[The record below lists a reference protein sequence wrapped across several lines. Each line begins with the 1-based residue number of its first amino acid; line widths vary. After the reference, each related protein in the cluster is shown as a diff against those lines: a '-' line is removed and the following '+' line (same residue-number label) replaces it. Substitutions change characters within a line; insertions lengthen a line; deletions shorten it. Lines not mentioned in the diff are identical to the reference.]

1 MQLCNPNASAAAVRL
16 YAYLQEIA
24 GKAVILGQHTQ
35 TRKQEELTYIKK
47 VTGKQPALCGFEL
60 LSYSGNINWDSC
72 DEECYREL
80 YENFG
85 TVENALNWGRKGGI
99 VTLTWHWYSPV
110 GGKDKSFFSHN
121 TELNPETVLA
131 EGSRAHLAM
140 CRDLDLIAVQ
150 LERFRQEGIPV
161 LWRPFHE
168 SEGTWFWWSKNGPE
182 TAKRLYRFMYEYFT
196 VQKQLNNLIW
206 VWNSP
211 LMEGYPGDD
220 VVDIISRDLY
230 PPAHEHTAQAEAYH
244 QLKSITQEKK
254 PCAIAEIGTQPDVD
268 AVIAR
273 EIPWCWFMSWSRVYA
288 LTEDFTDHAQLGRN
302 YGSSHAITLD
312 RLPKLYPISGEACV

>member
-1 MQLCNPNASAAAVRL
+1 MYLSNPKPSAAAARL
-16 YAYLQEIA
+16 YQYLQEIA
-24 GKAVILGQHTQ
+24 AKAVLLGQHTQ
-35 TRKQEELTYIKK
+35 TRKQEELTYIQA

-60 LSYSGNINWDSC
+60 LSYSGNIQWDTC
-72 DEECYREL
+72 GEDCTREIL
-80 YENFG
+80 ENLG
-85 TVENALNWGRKGGI
+85 TVENALDWGRKGGI

-110 GGKDKSFFSHN
+110 GGSDKSFFASN
-121 TELNPETVLA
+121 TDFQPEEALVVG
-131 EGSRAHLAM
+131 GSAYLAM

-196 VQKQLNNLIW
+196 VQKQLDHLIW

-211 LMEGYPGDD
+211 LPEGYPGDD

-230 PPAHEHTAQAEAYH
+230 PPAHEHTAQAEQYRE
-244 QLKSITQEKK
+244 LTRITAQHK

-268 AVIAR
+268 TVIA
-273 EIPWCWFMSWSRVYA
+273 EGIPWCWFMSWSREYA
-288 LTEDFTDHAQLGRN
+288 LTEHYTDHAQLCRN
-302 YGSSHAITLD
+302 YNSAYAIDFD
-312 RLPKLYPISGEACV
+312 RLPKLYPLPDAR